1 MRRNGPAALIFHG
14 LFIVFMLAPLVVV
27 GLVAF
32 TPEGYL
38 SLPVHGPSLRWF
50 RAIGDNPDF
59 ITSFWLSVRL
69 GLASATLATLALLPA
84 ALAIGRFR
92 FLGREAIL
100 AFVMSPLMV
109 PAVVL
114 GVGLLRF
121 LSLFGLQGTFA
132 GLVLCHAIVVGPYVL
147 RMVLAAVA
155 GLDPSLDRAAVSLGA
170 SSLRAFWRVTVPL
183 LLSGIAG
190 GWILAFISSFDE
202 LTVTVF
208 VSSPQ
213 VTPLPLR
220 LFSHIS
226 ETTDPLVASVSA
238 VIMGLTTVLL
248 ILLDRLYGVD
258 RLFSAGKR

>member
-1 MRRNGPAALIFHG
+1 MRRNGPAALLFH
-14 LFIVFMLAPLVVV
+14 LMFVVFTLAPLVVV

-32 TPEGYL
+32 TPDGFL
-38 SLPVHGPSLRWF
+38 SLPLHGFSLRWF

-59 ITSFWLSVRL
+59 VKSFWISIRL
-69 GLASATLATLALLPA
+69 GVASATLATVVILPA
-84 ALAIGRFR
+84 AVAIGRSR
-92 FLGREAIL
+92 FAGRGAIL
-100 AFVMSPLMV
+100 SLVMSPLMV

-121 LSLFGLQGTFA
+121 LSLFGLQGTFI
-132 GLVLCHAIVVGPYVL
+132 GLVLCHAAVIGPYVL
-147 RMVLAAVA
+147 RMVLAAA
-155 GLDPSLDRAAVSLGA
+155 GGLDANLERAAISLGA
-170 SSLRAFWRVTVPL
+170 SRLRAFWRITVPG

-190 GWILAFISSFDE
+190 GWILAFVSSFDE
-202 LTVTVF
+202 LTVSVF

-220 LFSHIS
+220 LFNHIA

-238 VIMGLTTVLL
+238 VIMGLTLVLL

-258 RLFSAGKR
+258 RLFSGSRA

>member
-1 MRRNGPAALIFHG
+1 MRRNGPLALGFHV
-14 LFIVFMLAPLVVV
+14 LFVVFMLAPLVVV
-27 GLVAF
+27 ALVAF
-32 TPEGYL
+32 TPDGYL

-59 ITSFWLSVRL
+59 VTSFWISVRL
-69 GLASATLATLALLPA
+69 GLAAATLATAILLPA
-84 ALAIGRFR
+84 ALLIGRFH
-92 FLGREAIL
+92 FFGREAL
-100 AFVMSPLMV
+100 LGFVMSPLMV

-114 GVGLLRF
+114 GVALLRF
-121 LSLFGLQGTFA
+121 LTMFGIQGTFG
-132 GLVLCHAIVVGPYVL
+132 GLVLCHAVVVGPYVL

-155 GLDPSLDRAAVSLGA
+155 GLDVNLGRAAVSLGA
-170 SSLRAFWRVTVPL
+170 SPLRAFWRITVPL

-202 LTVTVF
+202 LTVTIF

-220 LFSHIS
+220 LFAHIA

-238 VIMGLTTVLL
+238 VIMALTTILL

-258 RLFSAGKR
+258 RLFSGGRL